1 MFHVHKGGGRPVSK
15 RRFDEELEPLQALL
29 LKSHF
34 DLKTSGRRVVIV
46 VAGIEGSGK
55 GEVVWQINQ
64 WLDPRGI
71 ETHGSFRQDEHTDG
85 HPPFYQHS
93 LNLPARGRV
102 GVLFGAWYSELVL
115 RRLDGKLKRAEFEA
129 QLTGTRRFERM
140 LSVDG
145 TIFLKLWFHISK
157 KTLKK
162 RLKDLSAHPE
172 LHLTLLPVGKQLVVR
187 HEELSKL
194 ASEVMRHTH
203 VPDAPWHRVDAT
215 DPRRRSLTVARLLL
229 DSLQRAASPAKPKA
243 LRLPAR
249 FHSTDEDF
257 LAPADLNASLEKDDY
272 GDKLSKLQNRLLK
285 AAWKQFEK
293 KRTCLLVFEGWDAA
307 GKGGAIRR
315 VTQALDP
322 RLYQVTGFAA
332 PTDEEKAQHY
342 LWRFWRHLPPAGL
355 TSIFDRSHYG
365 RVLVERVEGF
375 ATPREWQR
383 SYKEINDFESRLVDG
398 GYVIRKF
405 WLHISPE
412 EQLQRF
418 KARER
423 IPTKRYKITK
433 EDWRNRTKWNDY
445 ESAVNDMVAHT
456 HTENAPWSIVPAN
469 HKRFARITVLKT
481 VVDALEKALD

>member
-15 RRFDEELEPLQALL
+15 KRFEEELEPLHTLL

-34 DLKTSGRRVVIV
+34 ELKTSGRRVVIV

-71 ETHGSFRQDEHTDG
+71 ETHGTFHQDETPDG
-85 HPPFYQHS
+85 RPRFYRHNLS
-93 LNLPARGRV
+93 LPARGRV
-102 GVLFGAWYSELVL
+102 GVLFGAWYSELLL
-115 RRLDGKLKRAEFEA
+115 RRLDGRLKRTELEA
-129 QLTGTRRFERM
+129 QMAATRRYERM
-140 LSVDG
+140 LAADG
-145 TIFLKLWFHISK
+145 TVFLKLWFHISK

-187 HEELSKL
+187 HEELSEL
-194 ASEVMRHTH
+194 AGEVMRHTH
-203 VPDAPWHRVDAT
+203 MPESPWHYVDAT
-215 DPRRRSLTVARLLL
+215 EPRRRSLTVARLLL
-229 DSLQRAASPAKPKA
+229 DTLQRAASRAKPKA
-243 LRLPAR
+243 LRRPVR
-249 FHSTDEDF
+249 FRSTEEDF
-257 LAPADLNASLEKDDY
+257 LTPVDLSASLEKDDY
-272 GDKLSKLQNRLLK
+272 NDKLAKLQGRLLK
-285 AAWKQFEK
+285 AAWKRFEQ
-293 KRTCLLVFEGWDAA
+293 KRPCLLVFEGWDAA

-322 RLYQVTGFAA
+322 RLYQVTGFSA

-355 TSIFDRSHYG
+355 TAIFDRSHYG

-383 SYKEINDFESRLVDG
+383 SYDEINDFESKLVEG

-405 WLHISPE
+405 WLHMSPE

-423 IPTKRYKITK
+423 TPSKRYKITK
-433 EDWRNRTKWNDY
+433 EDWRNRARWQDY
-445 ESAVNDMVAHT
+445 EAAVNDMVAFT
-456 HTENAPWSIVPAN
+456 HREHAPWTVVPAN
-469 HKRFARITVLKT
+469 HKRFARVMVLKT